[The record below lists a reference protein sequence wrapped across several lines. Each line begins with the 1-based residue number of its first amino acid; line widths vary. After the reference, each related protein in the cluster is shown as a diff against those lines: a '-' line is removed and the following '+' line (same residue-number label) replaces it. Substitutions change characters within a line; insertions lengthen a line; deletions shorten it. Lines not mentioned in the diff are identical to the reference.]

1 MPNTVKY
8 APDLYTRPPKSAPEG
23 AQFDY
28 RSIELAT
35 TDLITTQLVGM
46 AVIPAKHRL
55 ISCAL
60 ESDDL
65 DSAGTPL
72 ITASLGILN
81 SNYGAALNAAPALT
95 ANKDIFTSSTVAQA
109 GGRVYPS
116 LACSDAV
123 GVDTTNDRIIAL
135 QLTALPGTAVGGTVG
150 VIIGTQQD

>member
-23 AQFDY
+23 AQFDC

-60 ESDDL
+60 ESDAL
-65 DSAGTPL
+65 DSGTDA
-72 ITASLGILN
+72 ITVSLGILN
-81 SNYGAALNAAPALT
+81 SNYGAALNADPALT
-95 ANKDIFTSSTVAQA
+95 ANKNIFTNSTVSQA

-116 LACSDAV
+116 LAFSDAV
-123 GVDTTNDRIIAL
+123 GVDATNDRIIAL
-135 QLTALPGTAVGGTVG
+135 QVTALPGTAEGGTVG